1 MNLLIKIHQKILK
14 ELILTISKFKIFHN
28 KVFDSI
34 FLFLLDNSGENIY
47 YVKQSDKED
56 ILTRIRE
63 ISNLKD
69 KSQNDFEKNIIQI
82 SSEIKSS
89 GICSDLN
96 IHIPQHEVEEVNNY
110 FSKKYFFDSH
120 TPHIENKKEFGEKPS
135 GAYTSYDTNTHLN
148 CKPVLKLCLNENIVT
163 IAHSY

>member
-14 ELILTISKFKIFHN
+14 EIILTISKFKIFHN

-69 KSQNDFEKNIIQI
+69 KSQNN
-82 SSEIKSS
+82 
-89 GICSDLN
+89 
-96 IHIPQHEVEEVNNY
+96 
-110 FSKKYFFDSH
+110 
-120 TPHIENKKEFGEKPS
+120 
-135 GAYTSYDTNTHLN
+135 
-148 CKPVLKLCLNENIVT
+148 LKTTLYKFQ
-163 IAHSY
+163 AK